1 MLVKNPGVSA
11 SLREK
16 SKGWCGRVL
25 VASYVLIA
33 IAAVVPYG
41 SKVQSVSVASI
52 GLDKIVHFIGFACM
66 AVFSLGAGRGSSY
79 WKRAFLV
86 AVVLLFGVFIE
97 VVQFYIPYRTF
108 NPVDIAA
115 NLFGMLFGILVWYLF
130 LARVLRRRA
139 EKGLPG

>member
-1 MLVKNPGVSA
+1 M
-11 SLREK
+11 
-16 SKGWCGRVL
+16 
-25 VASYVLIA
+25 ASYVLIA

-41 SKVQSVSVASI
+41 SKVQSVSVVSI

-66 AVFSLGAGRGSSY
+66 AVFSLGAGRGGPF
-79 WKRAFLV
+79 WKKIFLV
-86 AVVLLFGVFIE
+86 FMVLVFGVLIE
-97 VVQFYIPYRTF
+97 FVQYYLSYRTF